1 MTEYK
6 SSPSTVE
13 FKYSSQPGS
22 SSLFTIPS
30 LIDFLTSTLQAI
42 ISLLLAQWCT
52 IHLSSNRIIGP
63 ILLYIDVLLSHQDLR
78 ILQFLPQDGL
88 RLTQFGII
96 CIFLLSTL
104 LFFSKPA
111 PIEESCLIIRSLGVQ
126 TTTRMRFP
134 LSSHSRFIPA
144 SEIDDVV
151 LYEGFKGLEV
161 RYYLGV
167 VVNGEERLE
176 VVFPKLLP
184 KREILEQVW
193 RGAREVFFQVDEET
207 MTNGEWAKMYGK

>member
-30 LIDFLTSTLQAI
+30 LIDFLTSTLQATL
-42 ISLLLAQWCT
+42 SLILAQWCT
-52 IHLSSNRIIGP
+52 IHLSSNRIVGP
-63 ILLYIDVLLSHQDLR
+63 VLRYMHILLSHQDLR
-78 ILQFLPQDGL
+78 ILHFPPQGVGL
-88 RLTQFGII
+88 SQFGII

-104 LFFSKPA
+104 LFFSKPT
-111 PIEESCLIIRSLGVQ
+111 PIGIPPTSIYHLPVKQKLIYVVEESFLIIRSLGVQ

-167 VVNGEERLE
+167 VVHGEERLE
-176 VVFPKLLP
+176 VVFPVYIFE
-184 KREILEQVW
+184 R
-193 RGAREVFFQVDEET
+193 
-207 MTNGEWAKMYGK
+207 NGC